1 MLSTELDINP
11 LTPFIGAQINGVDL
25 RCSDQVLIEQIQ
37 KILQQYSVVFFGIN
51 QHSRQLSTV
60 PLPML
65 SVRFTFTPQ
74 LPGDLTFL
82 AY

>member
-11 LTPFIGAQINGVDL
+11 LTSFVGAQINGVDL
-25 RCSDQVLIEQIQ
+25 RRPDQVLIGQIQ
-37 KILQQYSVVFFGIN
+37 KVLQQYSVVFFGTN
-51 QHSRQLSTV
+51 QHSRQLSTA

-65 SVRFTFTPQ
+65 SVRFTFTPR
-74 LPGDLTFL
+74 LPGVLSFL